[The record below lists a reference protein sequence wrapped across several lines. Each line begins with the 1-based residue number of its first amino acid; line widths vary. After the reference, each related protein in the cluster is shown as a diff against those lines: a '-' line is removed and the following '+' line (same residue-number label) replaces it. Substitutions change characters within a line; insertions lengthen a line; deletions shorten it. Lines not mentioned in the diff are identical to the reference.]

1 MSKFLC
7 RSVGSRF
14 PHHFLVS
21 SGEAPWG
28 GLGGKEGL
36 RGCGPAGSVLT
47 RGIVLGVLEAAV
59 PGSVPQRCPTAPGI
73 FTPTLISA
81 VIQRSPSSTVISCC
95 SCMKMSD
102 SFAM

>member
-14 PHHFLVS
+14 PQHFLVNS
-21 SGEAPWG
+21 AQAPWG

-36 RGCGPAGSVLT
+36 CGRGPAGSVLT

-59 PGSVPQRCPTAPGI
+59 PGSLPQRCPTAPGI
-73 FTPTLISA
+73 FIPTLISA
-81 VIQRSPSSTVISCC
+81 VIQLSPNSTVIG
-95 SCMKMSD
+95 
-102 SFAM
+102 AVPV